1 MKSRTKVA
9 SYAASALSDS
19 SIKREEL
26 VTMLAAWL
34 KDSKHSRQATYLV
47 QDIAKILAENGYMYV
62 TVTTAHELSPA
73 THQSIED
80 FLKEQYGNTVQLEV
94 NEVVNPKII
103 GGIHLDTPHGS
114 LDATVKSKLIQII
127 KGV

>member
-9 SYAASALSDS
+9 SYAASALSDGS
-19 SIKREEL
+19 TKREKL

-73 THQSIED
+73 TRQSIED
-80 FLKEQYGNTVQLEV
+80 FLKEQYGNTIQLEID
-94 NEVVNPKII
+94 EVVNPKII

>member
-9 SYAASALSDS
+9 AYAASALSEGTIQRD
-19 SIKREEL
+19 EL
-26 VTMLAAWL
+26 VEKLAAWL
-34 KDSKHSRQATYLV
+34 KDTKHSRQATYLV
-47 QDIAKILAENGYMYV
+47 QDIAKILAENGYIYV
-62 TVTTAHELSPA
+62 SITTAHAMSSA
-73 THQSIED
+73 TLQSVES
-80 FLKEQYGNTVQLEV
+80 FLKDYYGTNVQLEI

-103 GGIHLDTPHGS
+103 GGIHIDTPHGS